1 MYFHGGGWVLG
12 GFDTHERL
20 VRVLANKANVAVV
33 FVDYTPLS
41 LSLEAKYAVPIE
53 EAYAAT
59 RWVAENGKSI
69 NVDPSRL

>member
-1 MYFHGGGWVLG
+1 MGAFG
-12 GFDTHERL
+12 GFDTRERL
-20 VRVLANKANVAVV
+20 VRELANKANVVVV
-33 FVDYTPLS
+33 FVDY
-41 LSLEAKYAVPIE
+41 LEVKYPVPIE